1 MFSPWWDNG
10 TVSIPQSGQRRSP
23 IIGIPPGETVASFAE
38 YDGAQAAVDAL
49 AAADFPVRKVSI
61 VGADLKSVERVTGRM
76 SYGRAAA
83 GGALS
88 GAWLGLF
95 FGLLLVIVAPQSGLV
110 FVGAAVL
117 IGAAFGMLFNV
128 VTYTIRRRR
137 RDFSSIAQ
145 IVASSY
151 AVVVETE
158 LANKARNILG
168 ENTADTAADEQGPSL
183 YL

>member
-1 MFSPWWDNG
+1 MFRRRVGQWG
-10 TVSIPQSGQRRSP
+10 VSIPQSGQRRGP
-23 IIGIPPGETVASFAE
+23 VIGIPAGETVASFDDYA
-38 YDGAQAAVDAL
+38 GAQAAVDKL
-49 AAADFPVRKVSI
+49 ATADFPVKRASI
-61 VGADLKSVERVTGRM
+61 VGSDLKSVERITGRM
-76 SYGRAAA
+76 SYGKAAA

-95 FGLLLVIVAPQSGLV
+95 FGLLLIIVAPQSGVV
-110 FVGAAVL
+110 FVGAAAL

-128 VTYTIRRRR
+128 VTYTVRRRR

-145 IVASSY
+145 IVATSY
-151 AVVVETE
+151 AVVVEGE

-168 ENTADTAADEQGPSL
+168 VEPPSTSDERGPSM